1 MSLYSKLHDT
11 ATSWVLSTSP
21 VSTGSNKQDYEHILS
36 HLTPDAK
43 IQWGHANFL
52 AAAPH
57 LQGSKTGQE
66 FIDHL
71 SRMAPMLETWKIDIA
86 EVCVDMERKSAVVR
100 ADYYM
105 YAKGDLEA
113 VRNEIL
119 FWVYMDEEGEKVVK
133 STEFIDP
140 TAAGALK
147 AKMMA
152 GGRRDSKVDGDFQKL
167 DRGDNG

>member
-1 MSLYSKLHDT
+1 MSLYSKLHNT
-11 ATSWVLSTSP
+11 AKSWVLSTSP
-21 VSTGSNKQDYEHILS
+21 VTPGSNKQDHGHILS

-43 IQWGHANFL
+43 IEWGHANFL
-52 AAAPH
+52 STAPH

-71 SRMAPMLETWKIDIA
+71 SSMAPMLETWKIDVSD
-86 EVCVDMERKSAVVR
+86 VCVDKERKSAVVR

-105 YAKGDLEA
+105 YAKGDADA

-119 FWVYMDEEGEKVVK
+119 FWVYMNEEGEKVVR

-152 GGRRDSKVDGDFQKL
+152 GERRDSKV
-167 DRGDNG
+167 NGNTARSD